1 MSKPVKFADQN
12 HTLRRSSLYILFLI
26 FLAPLCLLHS
36 GCANIIPP
44 GGGPIDSIPPRL
56 VKSSPKDS
64 ALNFTGNKIELVFNE
79 FVELDNVSQEVI
91 MSPTTKSTPQIERK
105 LNVVTVKLRDTLD
118 ANTTYSINFGN
129 SIKDLN
135 EGNKASQFTYT
146 FSTGSEIHSLSL
158 QGKLLMAE
166 TGKSDSTLI
175 VALYKNLDDSA
186 VAKERPRYY
195 TKLNGKGEFM
205 FRNLPAE
212 KFTVF
217 ALKDDNGN
225 KRYDDKREIIAF
237 LNEPVTVSAD
247 IAPITLFAFAE
258 SKEGK
263 LGAASIGKSAEP
275 KKGLK
280 PADESLKLASLNTQ
294 GPVLDLLDDL
304 EISFNKPVQRIDS
317 SLIELTDE
325 LFNRIKKFSYQLDS
339 TRKKITIGWSKAEN
353 AGYHV
358 ILPKGFASDSSGN
371 AFAKTDTIRF
381 QTAKESSYGSFRI
394 NFKNIS
400 KYNNPVLQLVQNGAI
415 VASYKLVNPD
425 LIVPLFHPAV
435 YELRILEDRNGN
447 GKWDT
452 GNYWNK
458 QQPEQATLL
467 NNSLSVKPSWDTEI
481 TINL

>member
-1 MSKPVKFADQN
+1 MQNKNQFTVQNSKLKHFASY
-12 HTLRRSSLYILFLI
+12 TFFLFLSI
-26 FLAPLCLLHS
+26 QLFLSS

-79 FVELDNVSQEVI
+79 FVELENVSQEVI
-91 MSPTTKSTPQIERK
+91 MSPTTRSTPLVERK

-118 ANTTYSINFGN
+118 PNTTYSINFGN

-135 EGNKASQFTYT
+135 EGNKAKQFTYT
-146 FSTGSEIHSLSL
+146 FSTGNEIHSLTL
-158 QGKLLMAE
+158 QGKLVMAE
-166 TGKSDSTLI
+166 TGKPDSTLI
-175 VALYKNLDDSA
+175 IELYKNLDDSA
-186 VAKERPRYY
+186 VTKERPRYY
-195 TKLNGKGEFM
+195 TKLNGKGEFI

-212 KFTVF
+212 KFAVF

-225 KRYDDKREIIAF
+225 KRYDDKRELIAF
-237 LNEPVTVSAD
+237 LNEPITVSTNM
-247 IAPITLFAFAE
+247 APINLYAFAE

-263 LGAASIGKSAEP
+263 LGSSIAKSPES

-280 PADESLKLASLNTQ
+280 PADETLKLASLNTQ

-304 EISFNKPVQRIDS
+304 EISFNKPLMRIDS
-317 SLIELTDE
+317 SLIVLTDE
-325 LFNRIKKFSYQLDS
+325 QFNRIKKISYQLDS
-339 TRKKITIGWSKAEN
+339 TRKKITIGWNKAES

-358 ILPKGFASDSSGN
+358 ILPKGFAADSNGN
-371 AFAKTDTIRF
+371 AYSKTDTIRF

-394 NFKNIS
+394 NFKNLD
-400 KYNNPVLQLVQNGAI
+400 KYSHPVLQLVRNDDV
-415 VASYKLVNPD
+415 VASYKLTEPTLNVR
-425 LIVPLFHPAV
+425 LFHPAV
-435 YELRILEDRNGN
+435 YELRILEDENGN

-452 GNYWNK
+452 GNYWKK
-458 QQPEQATLL
+458 QQPEKATLL

-481 TINL
+481 TITL